1 MSSIQSR
8 PHQSRRMINSKVRG
22 ERLALQRCSGAS
34 VVLAAFLI
42 PLAYYRHYAAPNLGA
57 CGGAVPPDP
66 SGVTSDHDAAA
77 RARFET
83 VFAAYL
89 RRHKAATALLDAPE
103 PWADHKAASSLRLV
117 VAPVCREV
125 RRF

>member
-1 MSSIQSR
+1 MLSQ
-8 PHQSRRMINSKVRG
+8 KLRG
-22 ERLALQRCSGAS
+22 ERLVLQRCSGAS

-42 PLAYYRHYAAPNLGA
+42 PVAYYQIIAPSIAGA
-57 CGGAVPPDP
+57 CVTAVPPSSAAEAGEVD
-66 SGVTSDHDAAA
+66 SGPDAAA

-89 RRHKAATALLDAPE
+89 QRHAAATALLDAPE
-103 PWADHKAASSLRLV
+103 PQAASDLRLV

-125 RRF
+125 RRAQTSAGLL